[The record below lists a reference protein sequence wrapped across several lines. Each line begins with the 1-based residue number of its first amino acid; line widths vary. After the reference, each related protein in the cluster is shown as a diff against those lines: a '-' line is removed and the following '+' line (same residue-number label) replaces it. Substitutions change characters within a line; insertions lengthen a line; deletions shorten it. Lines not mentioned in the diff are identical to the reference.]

1 MAVFNTARLLDILV
15 RGRFA
20 APEPA
25 TEFVTELE
33 DQMSDALSSYGTI
46 DRMAIMEANI
56 LRAIAELDVR
66 RAEMEARQARHVNQA
81 VGILLAGLALAVGI
95 ILGFG

>member
-1 MAVFNTARLLDILV
+1 MAVFNTAQLRDILV

-25 TEFVTELE
+25 REFVDELE
-33 DQMSDALSSYGTI
+33 DRMGDALAAYPTNDQVNLGFGKV
-46 DRMAIMEANI
+46 
-56 LRAIAELDVR
+56 LRAIAE
-66 RAEMEARQARHVNQA
+66 AEARQARHMNQA
-81 VGILLAGLALAVGI
+81 VGILIAALALAVGI

>member
-1 MAVFNTARLLDILV
+1 MAVFNTARLRDILV

-25 TEFVTELE
+25 QEFVEELDE
-33 DQMSDALSSYGTI
+33 QLSAVLTAYPTNDQVSLGFE
-46 DRMAIMEANI
+46 RV
-56 LRAIAELDVR
+56 LRAIAE
-66 RAEMEARQARHVNQA
+66 AEARQAKHTNQA
-81 VGILLAGLALAVGI
+81 IGIALAALALAVGI

>member
-15 RGRFA
+15 RGHFA

-33 DQMSDALSSYGTI
+33 DQLSDALSGYGTI

>member
-1 MAVFNTARLLDILV
+1 MAVFNSARLRDILV

-25 TEFVTELE
+25 AEFVDELE
-33 DQMSDALSSYGTI
+33 DQVSGALSDYSTI
-46 DRMAIMEANI
+46 DRVALIEANI
-56 LRAIAELDVR
+56 LRAIAE
-66 RAEMEARQARHVNQA
+66 AEARQARHTNQA
-81 VGILLAGLALAVGI
+81 IAIVLAGLGLAVGI

>member
-1 MAVFNTARLLDILV
+1 MAVFNTVRLRDILV
-15 RGRFA
+15 RGKVA

-25 TEFVTELE
+25 SEFVNELD
-33 DQMSDALSSYGTI
+33 DQMKSALSEYGTI
-46 DRMAIMEANI
+46 DRMALMEANI
-56 LRAIAELDVR
+56 LRAIAEAETR
-66 RAEMEARQARHVNQA
+66 RAEMEARQSRHINQA

>member
-33 DQMSDALSSYGTI
+33 DQMSDALSRYGTI

>member
-33 DQMSDALSSYGTI
+33 DQMSDALTGYPTNDQVNLGFE
-46 DRMAIMEANI
+46 RV

>member
-1 MAVFNTARLLDILV
+1 MAVFNAARLLDILV

-33 DQMSDALSSYGTI
+33 NQMSGALSGYGTI

>member
-20 APEPA
+20 ASDPA
-25 TEFVTELE
+25 TEFVSELE
-33 DQMSDALSSYGTI
+33 DQMSNALSEYSTI
-46 DRMAIMEANI
+46 DRMALMEANI
-56 LRAIAELDVR
+56 LRAIAEL
-66 RAEMEARQARHVNQA
+66 EARQARHVNQA
-81 VGILLAGLALAVGI
+81 VGIVLAGTALAVGI